1 MKTVAI
7 ICEYNPFHYGH
18 LFQIEEIKR
27 RFGEDTRIVAIM
39 SGNYVQRGDLAII
52 DKYARARSAIKHG
65 ASLVLELPFPYS
77 CASAE
82 YFARA
87 GVDIANRLG
96 VIEHLCFGSLSSDTD
111 ELEALV
117 SLLASDA
124 FKEEFETRVKNDEYA
139 NLGHAALVE
148 RICREISSDKCVDLL
163 HSPNDILGVEYLR
176 SLRLLNSKIIASP
189 IPLLDSTEHTGCT
202 SASDVREA
210 LRSDRFDP
218 SRLPAFSGEAVDGEI
233 KRAEAPSDL
242 NRLSAAILS
251 HLLRSED
258 GSLDKFLNCGGGLIN
273 RLRKLANEASSLSA
287 LTALAATKRYTDSR
301 IRRAL
306 IFSFIG
312 VTSSDVSEPPAY
324 TQVLGMN
331 EVGRALLRETKKTR
345 EIDIL
350 TKPADFST
358 LGDAAKAQGILRN
371 RADSMRN
378 LSLPAPRAPG
388 DIFRSTPYCE
398 F

>member
-7 ICEYNPFHYGH
+7 ICEYNPFHFGH
-18 LFQIEEIKR
+18 LYQIKEIRR

-39 SGNYVQRGDLAII
+39 SGNYVQRGDLAIV
-52 DKYARARSAIKHG
+52 DKYARAKSAIKHG

-96 VIEHLCFGSLSSDTD
+96 IIDHLCFGSLSSGTD
-111 ELEALV
+111 ELESLVALI
-117 SLLASDA
+117 SSDH
-124 FKEEFETRVKNDEYA
+124 FKEVFDTRVKSDEYS
-139 NLGHAALVE
+139 NLGHATLVE
-148 RICREISSDKCVDLL
+148 QICREISSEKFVDLL
-163 HSPNDILGVEYLR
+163 RSPNDILGVEYLR
-176 SLRLLNSKIIASP
+176 SLKILGSSIVASP
-189 IPLLDSTEHTGCT
+189 IPLLSSNDCGGYT
-202 SASDVREA
+202 SASDVRET
-210 LRSDRFDP
+210 LRNDRFDP
-218 SRLPAFSGEAVDGEI
+218 LRLPVFSGEIVSEEI
-233 KRAEAPSDL
+233 GHSDAPSDL

-251 HLLRSED
+251 HLLGSED
-258 GSLDKFLNCGGGLIN
+258 GSLDKYLNCGGGLIN
-273 RLRKLANEASSLSA
+273 RLRKLANEANSLSA
-287 LTALAATKRYTDSR
+287 LTSLAATKRYTDSR

-312 VTSSDVSEPPAY
+312 VTSSDINESPAY
-324 TQVLGMN
+324 TQILGMN
-331 EVGRALLRETKKTR
+331 EIGRALLRETKKTR
-345 EIDIL
+345 SIDIL

-358 LGDAAKAQGILRN
+358 LSDAAKAQGALRN

-378 LSLPAPRAPG
+378 LSLPTPRAPG
-388 DIFRSTPYCE
+388 DIFRSVPYCE